1 MDLGLRLNCWPV
13 FTKAHILKLT
23 GIVAAVFFSC
33 LFTKDC
39 LAAPG
44 LGSMQTAAQW
54 EDVAKIREQIARYYE
69 IQSRS
74 IANGNGSNSLDAG
87 DLLDLVGDELFLA
100 AQNYQIASQEWDK
113 AATAYTSA
121 GASAEAKNARE
132 NSNTAIAAARRA
144 LTDGIYFHTKAKDQ
158 YKIANNLNKH
168 ISALDK
174 AARNLELL
182 TNGGLMSPWLGKPVS
197 Q

>member
-1 MDLGLRLNCWPV
+1 MDLGVRLNCWPV

-23 GIVAAVFFSC
+23 GIVAAVFFPAS
-33 LFTKDC
+33 L
-39 LAAPG
+39 
-44 LGSMQTAAQW
+44 Q
-54 EDVAKIREQIARYYE
+54 KIVSQLRVWVPCKPQH
-69 IQSRS
+69 
-74 IANGNGSNSLDAG
+74 NGSISPKFENRSRGTMRSSPGALPMETGQILSMPAICWISS
-87 DLLDLVGDELFLA
+87 ETSYFLA

-121 GASAEAKNARE
+121 GASSEAKNARE

-144 LTDGIYFHTKAKDQ
+144 LTDGIYFHMKAKDQ
-158 YKIANNLNKH
+158 YKIADNLNKH
-168 ISALDK
+168 MSALDK

>member
-182 TNGGLMSPWLGKPVS
+182 TNGGLMFPWLGKPVS

>member
-1 MDLGLRLNCWPV
+1 MDLGPRLNCWPV
-13 FTKAHILKLT
+13 FTKAHIFKLT

-182 TNGGLMSPWLGKPVS
+182 TNGGLMFPWLGKPVS